1 MNEQQK
7 NLCKLL
13 IRKIFVHEHECYP
26 GYKSE
31 FVMTYTEDEKQ
42 AMQEILKDEDI

>member
-13 IRKIFVHEHECYP
+13 IDRIFVHEHNYYP

-31 FVMTYTEDEKQ
+31 FIITYTEDERK
-42 AMQEILKDEDI
+42 AMQEILRDEKV